1 MSRSWTRRLA
11 APLALLLL
19 TLTLA
24 ACAPATLPEAGEA
37 LTNDESAAQAAAR
50 RPHRRTAP
58 LPSPR
63 RAARKN
69 PPES

>member
-37 LTNDESAAQAAAR
+37 LTNDESAAQAAR